1 MGTGPQHCTFRAV
14 TFDMGGVLSTPP
26 LSAWI
31 PRWEARIGLPEGT
44 LFSLLYENAVAERA
58 LIGQE
63 TGEAMAAEMRRQLPL
78 TLDELAEFRGDHR
91 LEWDTELLAFIRE
104 LRPAVRTG
112 VISNATLGTREWAE
126 EYVND
131 DTFDVILFSAEEGI
145 AKPDPEIYRRALS
158 RLGVAAEETIYVD
171 DWLPNVEAAC
181 AVGMHGIYHNGCLR
195 VQELIEP
202 LLVPCLAV

>member
-1 MGTGPQHCTFRAV
+1 
-14 TFDMGGVLSTPP
+14 MGGVLSTPP

-44 LFSLLYENAVAERA
+44 LFGLLYENAVAERA
-58 LIGQE
+58 LVGQE

-131 DTFDVILFSAEEGI
+131 DTFDVILFSAEEGV

-171 DWLPNVEAAC
+171 DWLPNVEAAR
-181 AVGMHGIYHNGCLR
+181 AVGMHGIHHNGCLQ